1 LTQLLK
7 RTSLTFSDESN
18 RRKTNYSC
26 TREQNRERFF
36 FFSRIKINK
45 NKKNIFNK
53 NKIKK
58 IRLTKNEINLYF
70 NVQLYR
76 KEDLV

>member
-1 LTQLLK
+1 MIL
-7 RTSLTFSDESN
+7 
-18 RRKTNYSC
+18 
-26 TREQNRERFF
+26 